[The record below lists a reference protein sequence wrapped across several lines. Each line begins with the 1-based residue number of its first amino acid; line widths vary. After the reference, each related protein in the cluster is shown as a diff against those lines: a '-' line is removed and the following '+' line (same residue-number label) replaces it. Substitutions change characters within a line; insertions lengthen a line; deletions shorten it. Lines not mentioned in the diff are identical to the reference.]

1 MSSTRRS
8 TARLQTQ
15 ALVAYGAPLRRLSRP
30 LPELKGTEVLIKT
43 THAGCCHSELHLWEG
58 YFDLGAGRKL
68 RRKPL
73 TEPRTL
79 GHEIEGTVVACGP
92 DVPAGMFPDA
102 DKPYA
107 VYPWL
112 GCERATCVH
121 CRTEDTYNLCEARG
135 RASKKFVDGETIYGG
150 YASHSVVPHWKY
162 LLDFEGA
169 LPRRLGCVYMCSG
182 LTAFGALK
190 KVQRHPGIVNAQD
203 VLILG
208 LGGLGFQ
215 GLGFSVPMLGGPP
228 LVADIDAG
236 KLARAVEMVP
246 GTRAFN
252 SRDDGAIQAV
262 RAASF
267 DGTGLGAVIDFVGNE
282 ATANFAEKVLRKG
295 GKYVLC
301 GLFGGMQHKPLIMLP
316 LMARCQ
322 EGSFVGSFDEAKEM
336 IEVLRGGT
344 ATLPPHH
351 FTSIMN
357 ANESLRALK
366 AGQIVGR
373 RIFVHDWE
381 EHGLAEEVEEE
392 ELVVVTG
399 GAGKL

>member
-1 MSSTRRS
+1 ME
-8 TARLQTQ
+8 LQTQ
-15 ALVAYGAPLRRLSRP
+15 ALVAYGEPLQHLSRP
-30 LPELKGTEVLIKT
+30 LPALKGTEVLVKT

-58 YFDLGAGRKL
+58 YFDLGDGRKL

-92 DVPAGMFPDA
+92 DVPSGLFDDPN
-102 DKPYA
+102 KPYA
-107 VYPWL
+107 VYPWI
-112 GCERATCVH
+112 GCEKRTCVH
-121 CRTEDTYNLCEARG
+121 CRTDDTYNLCQARG
-135 RASKKFVDGETIYGG
+135 SASKKFVDGETIYGG

-162 LLDFEGA
+162 LLDYEGA
-169 LPRRLGCVYMCSG
+169 LPPGLGCVYMCSG

-190 KVQRHPGIVNAQD
+190 KVQRHPGIVDSQD

-215 GLGFSVPMLGGPP
+215 ALGFSVPMLGGPP
-228 LVADIDAG
+228 LVADIDEA
-236 KLARAVEMVP
+236 KLAHATELVP
-246 GTRAFN
+246 GTTAFN
-252 SRDDGAIQAV
+252 SKDKRAIKEV

-267 DGTGLGAVIDFVGNE
+267 DGTGIGAVIDFVGNE

-322 EGSFVGSFDEAKEM
+322 EGSFVGSFEEAKEM
-336 IEVLRGGT
+336 IEVLRRGGV
-344 ATLPPHH
+344 ALPPHH

-357 ANESLRALK
+357 ANESLRDLK
-366 AGQIVGR
+366 AGKIVGR
-373 RIFVHDWE
+373 RIFVHDWK
-381 EHGLAEEVEEE
+381 EHKEVK
-392 ELVVVTG
+392 G
-399 GAGKL
+399 GAANVSGKL